1 MKGSYILLIEL
12 PEERQ
17 ISVGK
22 LGPFTFRRGFYAYA
36 GSALNGLESR
46 TARHL
51 RRKKKLH
58 WHIDYL
64 LEEAS
69 IQEIAF
75 SNSEERAEC
84 VFAQTLSREFDA
96 VPGFGSSDCKCSS
109 HLYYGSEREKLR
121 EGIIEAIEQSNVAHG
136 IIQAV

>member
-12 PEERQ
+12 PEEQQ

-22 LGPFTFRRGFYAYA
+22 LGSCTFRRGFYAYA
-36 GSALNGLESR
+36 GSAMNGLESR
-46 TARHL
+46 IAHHL

-64 LEEAS
+64 LQQAS

-75 SNSEERAEC
+75 SESEESAEC
-84 VFAQTLSREFDA
+84 MFAHALSREFS
-96 VPGFGSSDCKCSS
+96 PIPNFGSSDCKCSS
-109 HLYYGSEREKLR
+109 HLYFESEREKLR
-121 EGIIEAIEQSNVAHG
+121 KEIIKAVEQPNVAYG
-136 IIQAV
+136 IMQAV